1 MSEPSNEKTVELSAQ
16 EAQADHVYT
25 LDCGSVKTE
34 YCDALL
40 KLGEVLT
47 ELHNATRREK
57 QATKAFSGIL
67 AWRSQISMHKDP
79 RQMLESYKGVESL
92 YFGM

>member
-1 MSEPSNEKTVELSAQ
+1 MFEPSNEKTLDLSAQ
-16 EAQADHVYT
+16 ESLVNHAYT

-47 ELHNATRREK
+47 ELHIVTRREK

-79 RQMLESYKGVESL
+79 RQMLESYKAVESL
-92 YFGM
+92 CFGM